1 MRTVRLGDEYTNKI
15 CELERLHYEV
25 STKEK
30 EINARIKELTKERV
44 IALAIQ
50 MSNTPIDE
58 GVMNHY
64 MEEYTNVYIEYERAK
79 EHFYNDVVVNLM
91 QDGDMSWELNF
102 EAKAVTFYA

>member
-1 MRTVRLGDEYTNKI
+1 MSNTSIANFYKSSTHDYASFFNN
-15 CELERLHYEV
+15 YEV
-25 STKEK
+25 S
-30 EINARIKELTKERV
+30 TKERV

>member
-1 MRTVRLGDEYTNKI
+1 MRTVRLGDEYTNRI

-25 STKEK
+25 S
-30 EINARIKELTKERV
+30 TKERV

-91 QDGDMSWELNF
+91 QEGDLSWELNF

>member
-1 MRTVRLGDEYTNKI
+1 MRTVRLGDEYTNRI

-25 STKEK
+25 S
-30 EINARIKELTKERV
+30 TKERV

>member
-1 MRTVRLGDEYTNKI
+1 MRTVRLGDEYTNRI
-15 CELERLHYEV
+15 YELERLHYEV
-25 STKEK
+25 S
-30 EINARIKELTKERV
+30 TKERV